1 MTRCTCGKV
10 RASMAALLA
19 MLCCVGTALAQAGNQ
34 GWPDGR
40 QGRAAPAKQA
50 EGQAGMMAG
59 QQGMGGMGMT

>member
-1 MTRCTCGKV
+1 
-10 RASMAALLA
+10 MAALLA